1 MLILSKKEFV
11 VIFRLGGVTIVAVGT
26 IPFIDDVAYVSVL
39 LIRSK
44 KAFVVLLFLCD
55 AVAGR
60 LIAIIEDDV
69 SGTTVALFFPFIV
82 DVAYVSILLRRS
94 KKAFVVVLL
103 DAEGIR
109 LFIEVEF
116 LGVRGLGVAFP
127 FIVLVA

>member
-1 MLILSKKEFV
+1 LLILSKKEFV
-11 VIFRLGGVTIVAVGT
+11 VIFRLVGVTIVAVGT

-39 LIRSK
+39 LILSK

-55 AVAGR
+55 AVAGG
-60 LIAIIEDDV
+60 LIAIIEEDV

-103 DAEGIR
+103 DAEGVR